1 MAMKGHQASDHF
13 RKLQRDA
20 DLASQWFEQ
29 VRKESAAA
37 RQRIVEARTAAA
49 RALGEAYLPDLRPE
63 TIARTE
69 RLTGFR
75 GFSRRDPQKAMDHE
89 RQVLEQ
95 TIRQVEADPRFVDR
109 EGLIG
114 RHGTLIRQRDEAL
127 EMRAPWDQE
136 CAKYETLEGFLD
148 LVQLGYDTPDFAE
161 KWWQPSYWKHW
172 AAGDRICEA
181 LGLKDFGDDVLPAY
195 KQVAEQR
202 QFWEQKVRDAQ
213 AAMDVV
219 RGLVQSR
226 DRAQARIPQLPA
238 LYLAEAQ
245 DVLGDFLTGAEL
257 GLLDQWLDAEPEDD
271 RAVRMGLRRLAG
283 IQAKLAL
290 LGELEDRGL
299 DAQIGALRSRA
310 KKYGRKAAK
319 YTRPKHSGRTVGDRD
334 LDLGFRAKLPKMEQ
348 QRDKLG
354 ALIGRI
360 ERYDDY
366 GRFSLEN
373 EPNLWW
379 HAMSGGKAPP
389 RLMPNLRRWH
399 DKNPGRAPI
408 LDAGIEDS
416 DTAPQAP
423 AGAHASSL
431 AVAMVAN
438 RLGREDEEEDGG
450 YLS

>member
-1 MAMKGHQASDHF
+1 MGMKGYQASEHF

-20 DLASQWFEQ
+20 DTAAQWFEQ

-37 RQRIVEARTAAA
+37 RQRIVEARAAAA

-75 GFSRRDPQKAMDHE
+75 GFSRRDPQKAMEHE
-89 RQVLEQ
+89 RQVLGQ

-114 RHGTLIRQRDEAL
+114 RHGTLTRQRDEAA

-148 LVQLGYDTPDFAE
+148 LVQLGYDTPDFAQ

-213 AAMDVV
+213 AAIDVV
-219 RGLVQSR
+219 RGLVQKR
-226 DRAQARIPQLPA
+226 DRAQARIPELPA
-238 LYLAEAQ
+238 IYLAEAQ

-257 GLLDQWLDAEPEDD
+257 ALLEQWLDGEADDD

-283 IQAKLAL
+283 LQAKLAL
-290 LGELEDRGL
+290 LGELEESGL

-310 KKYGRKAAK
+310 KKYARKAAK
-319 YTRPKHSGRTVGDRD
+319 YARPKHSGRTVGDRD
-334 LDLGFRAKLPKMEQ
+334 LDLGFQAKH
-348 QRDKLG
+348 RKLG
-354 ALIGRI
+354 AQQHKLTALIGRI
-360 ERYDDY
+360 ERFDDY
-366 GRFSLEN
+366 ERFSLEN

-389 RLMPNLRRWH
+389 RLMPRLRRWH
-399 DKNPGRAPI
+399 DKNPSAAPR
-408 LDAGIEDS
+408 LDPGLDDS
-416 DTAPQAP
+416 DTAPQHP
-423 AGAHASSL
+423 AGAHDASL

-438 RLGREDEEEDGG
+438 RLGRDEEEDGG